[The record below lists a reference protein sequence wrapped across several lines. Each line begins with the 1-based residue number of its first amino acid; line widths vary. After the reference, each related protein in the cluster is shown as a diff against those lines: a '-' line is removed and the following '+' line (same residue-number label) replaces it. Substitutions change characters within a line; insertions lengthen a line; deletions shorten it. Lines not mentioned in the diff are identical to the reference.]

1 MMDFH
6 ACTWPEPLN
15 GTDISLAAH
24 FDQMNQEPVA
34 DVIQA
39 LEACSNSSDARTPV
53 ITFSHFLPLQ
63 VMLLF
68 DKHSTVLQ
76 CNVSVLHSVC
86 SFRGTCN
93 VA

>member
-15 GTDISLAAH
+15 GTDMSLAAH

-34 DVIQA
+34 DVVAA
-39 LEACSNSSDARTPV
+39 LDAGSDSSEARLPV

-68 DKHSTVLQ
+68 DVHI
-76 CNVSVLHSVC
+76 HC
-86 SFRGTCN
+86 S
-93 VA
+93 AM